1 MYINAGN
8 GEIIHTDRV
17 IGIFDLETAS
27 LGKATREWLAAAEK
41 AGKTRFQG
49 TEIPLSI
56 ILVDED
62 THRRAKKADQT
73 LLILSQLTP
82 RKLAKRSELTLQ
94 QLAGEQL

>member
-1 MYINAGN
+1 MYVNAGN
-8 GEIIHTDRV
+8 GELIRTNRV

-27 LGKATREWLAAAEK
+27 LGKATRDWLAAAEK

-49 TEIPLSI
+49 TEIPLSV
-56 ILVDED
+56 ILTDE
-62 THRRAKKADQT
+62 HPYKRAKNAQET

-82 RKLAKRSELTLQ
+82 KKLAKRSELSLQ